1 MLLPCHVSVAMASK
15 CGRHS
20 NTLPVIWPCERATSC
35 GTMFLNVTPLDDES
49 HGGHRHKHTPSH
61 HVVIVI
67 IALVVTLST
76 LLMNQNKRSTAN
88 GSMMYKSVL
97 SRIITFFQEFHNE
110 AYLFISCVAT
120 TTVLTFL
127 RDKKVVIFCRL
138 MVSWSCL

>member
-1 MLLPCHVSVAMASK
+1 
-15 CGRHS
+15 
-20 NTLPVIWPCERATSC
+20 
-35 GTMFLNVTPLDDES
+35 MFLNVTPLDDES

-76 LLMNQNKRSTAN
+76 SNALLMNQNKGSTAN

-138 MVSWSCL
+138 MVS